1 MYILARQ
8 HLLKTYDAIMRFA
21 SHDVDHIKKQHIKVY
36 IMNTV
41 NKLIRIKKVQEIT
54 GLSKSY
60 IYQLVKQGAFPRSI
74 LLIEGGSAVA
84 WLNSEVIEWVESRVQ
99 ARDEGVA

>member
-1 MYILARQ
+1 MHNLTNSKCTCE
-8 HLLKTYDAIMRFA
+8 LKL
-21 SHDVDHIKKQHIKVY
+21 VY
-36 IMNTV
+36 S

-60 IYQLVKQGAFPRSI
+60 IYQLVKQEIFPSSI

-84 WLNSEVIEWVESRVQ
+84 WLESDVLDWVESRVL
-99 ARDEGVA
+99 ASKTGVA

>member
-1 MYILARQ
+1 MHNLRNPKCTCE
-8 HLLKTYDAIMRFA
+8 LKLV
-21 SHDVDHIKKQHIKVY
+21 HP
-36 IMNTV
+36 

-60 IYQLVKQGAFPRSI
+60 IYQLVKQRVFPRSI

-84 WLNSEVIEWVESRVQ
+84 WLESDVLDWVDSRVL
-99 ARDEGVA
+99 ASKKGAA